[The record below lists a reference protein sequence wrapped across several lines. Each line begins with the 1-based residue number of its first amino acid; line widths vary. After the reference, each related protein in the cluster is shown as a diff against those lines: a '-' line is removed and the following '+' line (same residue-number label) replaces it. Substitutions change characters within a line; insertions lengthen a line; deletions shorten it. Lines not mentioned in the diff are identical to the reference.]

1 MFIAHF
7 GVGFGAKAAA
17 PRVSLGSL
25 FLAAQFIDLI
35 WPTLLLLGIERVNII
50 TDGSRHPPLD
60 FVYYPYSHSLLAVV
74 GWAVL
79 FAAAYF
85 IARRNRIGAFVLGL
99 AVISHWLLDLV
110 VHYPDLP
117 LYPGNSML
125 LGFSIW
131 SSPLIA
137 LVLEIAIF
145 AAGVRLYLRST
156 NAIDAIGKWSL
167 WSLVAALLVIQ
178 IGNVFGAPPPSATAI
193 AWVGQAQWLLVAW
206 GYWVDRHRHPVA
218 GRRQAETR
226 LTQAK
231 NL

>member
-25 FLAAQFIDLI
+25 FLAAQFVDLI
-35 WPTLLLLGIERVNII
+35 WPTLLLLGIERVNIV
-50 TDGSRHPPLD
+50 TDGSRNPPLD
-60 FVYYPYSHSLLAVV
+60 FVYYPYSHSLLTVV
-74 GWAVL
+74 GWAIL
-79 FAAAYF
+79 FAIAYF

-117 LYPGNSML
+117 LYPGQSPL
-125 LGFSIW
+125 LGLSLW
-131 SSPLIA
+131 SSPILA
-137 LVLEIAIF
+137 MVLELAIF

-156 NAIDAIGKWSL
+156 RASDATGKWSL
-167 WSLVAALLVIQ
+167 WTLVAALLFIQ

-218 GRRQAETR
+218 GR
-226 LTQAK
+226 
-231 NL
+231 